1 MSQSTPPIDIIPP
14 EKPLDEINRLLDV
27 FINASTDYVADKKKN
42 TVSFCDENG
51 SPQTFLLLEGR
62 IDVWQYLDNRLAETG
77 WAPNIIGLQGS
88 NYRSKMF
95 YAQFPASSVVKHLPQ
110 QTALSLVGQHNLWKE
125 LWITQGYLIDRK
137 LHRDLILMNSSAY
150 KIICLLLHELEQ
162 YSEDERA
169 QLSMADFIITRSR
182 LARSGVMKIISELR
196 AGGYIEVKNGK
207 LIRIVK
213 KLPKNY

>member
-1 MSQSTPPIDIIPP
+1 MTQPTPPIDIIPP
-14 EKPLDEINRLLDV
+14 EKPLVEINKLLNV

-42 TVSFCDENG
+42 TVSLCDENG
-51 SPQTFLLLEGR
+51 HPRVFLLLEGR

-77 WAPNIIGLQGS
+77 WAPNILGLQGS
-88 NYRSKMF
+88 EYRSKMF
-95 YAQFPASSVVKHLPQ
+95 YAQFPASSVVKYLPQ
-110 QTALSLVGQHNLWKE
+110 QTALSLVRQHNLWEE

-137 LHRDLILMNSSAY
+137 LHRDLILLNSSAY

-196 AGGYIEVKNGK
+196 AGGYIEVNNGK
-207 LIRIVK
+207 LVRIVK